1 MIFDSLFGDP
11 AADAHLSDASRV
23 AAMLRVEVALAKAEA
38 SLGVIPASAV
48 SAIERGANIANLD
61 LAALGDGAVLAGNLA
76 IPLVRQLTEH
86 VARID
91 ADAARYVHW
100 GATSQDVI
108 DSGRVLQLRDALA
121 IVLASLGRA
130 GDAAAALAERH
141 VATVMPGRTW
151 LQHATPITFGL
162 KAAGWMSALDRARVH
177 VASAL
182 DSALVLQLGGASG
195 TLAAL
200 GPRAS
205 AVALAMGKELNLA
218 VPDLPWHAHRDRF
231 AALACALG
239 VATGTMGKIARDVS
253 LLAQTEV
260 AEAFEGGAEGR
271 GGSSTMPQKRN
282 PVGASVVLA
291 ASLRAPGLVATMLA
305 ALPHEHERGLG
316 GWQVEW
322 ETLPELVHLAAGA
335 ARHVAEMLGSLEVDV
350 KRMRANV
357 DITGGVSLAESVSM
371 ALAAHIGKFDA
382 HRTIGAASRRAI
394 AERRPLADVLAEMP
408 EVTKHLSN
416 EELTRMLIPENY
428 LGASV
433 QLVRAAVATH
443 ARERDGAARA
453 RPK

>member
-23 AAMLRVEVALAKAEA
+23 SAMLRVEVALAKAEA

-121 IVLASLGRA
+121 IVLASLARA

-205 AVALAMGKELNLA
+205 EVALAMGKELNLA